1 MRKTKIV
8 CTIGPASDS
17 KEVIAGLLDA
27 GMNVARLNFS
37 HGTYEEHLQ
46 RLNTLRTVAREKG
59 KVLGILQDIQG
70 PKIRIGNFKDNAKVK
85 LERGS
90 RFTLTTDDIGSEG
103 TSERVFVGYPRLPKD
118 VKPGNVIYLDDGL
131 LELVVEQVVGNDV
144 ICKVVVGGE
153 LSSRKGV
160 SLPGVSVDLA
170 PLTDDDIED
179 IRFGIENG
187 VDLIAASFVRKAEHV
202 EAVKQVIAALGGSQP
217 VIAKIESEEG
227 VRNIDEIIAAADGIM
242 VARGD
247 MGVEIAPE
255 EVPIIQKMIIR
266 KCNMAG
272 KPVITATQMLDSMI
286 RNPRPTRAEV
296 TDVAN
301 AILDGTDAVMLSG
314 ETAVGKYPV
323 AAVAMMH
330 RIAERIEG
338 TIDYRQIMQDRV
350 KGNRKSIAEAISY
363 ATCVTAHDVGAS
375 AIICFTQSGA
385 TAHMVSKYRPGTM
398 ILAATPYELVVRR
411 LALVWGVYPVM
422 VPRATNIDSMLDVAV
437 NSALQSGL
445 VKQGDIISIAA
456 GVKTGTP
463 GTTNLL
469 QVVKVE

>member
-17 KEVIAGLLDA
+17 REVIADLLDA

-46 RLNTLRTVAREKG
+46 RLNTLREVAREKG

-70 PKIRIGNFKDNAKVK
+70 PKIRIGNFKGNGKIQ
-85 LERGS
+85 LERGDK
-90 RFTLTTDDIGSEG
+90 FILTTDELEEG
-103 TSERVFVGYPRLPKD
+103 TAEKVHVGYPRLPKD
-118 VKPGNVIYLDDGL
+118 VKPGSVIYLDDGL
-131 LELVVEQVVGNDV
+131 LELVVEKVEGNDV

-160 SLPGVSVDLA
+160 SLPGVSVDLP
-170 PLTDDDIED
+170 PLTDEDIED

-187 VDLIAASFVRKAEHV
+187 VDMIAASFVRKPEHV

-227 VRNIDEIIAAADGIM
+227 VRNIDGIIEAADGVM

-266 KCNMAG
+266 KCNKAG

-323 AAVAMMH
+323 AAVRMMH
-330 RIAERIEG
+330 RIAKRIEA
-338 TIDYRQIMQDRV
+338 TIDYRQIMHDRV
-350 KGNRKSIAEAISY
+350 ESNKKSIAEAISY

-385 TAHMVSKYRPGTM
+385 TAHMVSKYRPGM
-398 ILAATPYELVVRR
+398 AIVAATPYDLVVRR
-411 LALVWGVYPVM
+411 LALVWGVYPIK
-422 VPRATNIDSMLDVAV
+422 VPRATNVDSMLDVAV
-437 NSALQSGL
+437 NSALESGF
-445 VKQGDIISIAA
+445 VKQGDTITIAA

-463 GTTNLL
+463 GATNLL
-469 QVVKVE
+469 QVVKIE